1 VSLHSLSINGQR
13 SRFAPLLDPDAGADL
28 AKTAARTR
36 RGRIEYHKI
45 MATITKTLYDTDFA
59 EWTAHTAELLRQG
72 KFDEIDLEH
81 VVEEIEDMGKR
92 DFRAA
97 RSQLRR
103 MLMHLIKQQIQPERD
118 GTSWRGSIVNARQEI
133 RDELRFSP
141 SLRRRIS
148 DEMEEVYREA
158 VEDALEETNLT
169 GRRADLVIPDRC
181 PFTLSQL
188 LDSPLD
194 SLRF

>member
-1 VSLHSLSINGQR
+1 
-13 SRFAPLLDPDAGADL
+13 
-28 AKTAARTR
+28 
-36 RGRIEYHKI
+36 
-45 MATITKTLYDTDFA
+45 MATITKTLYDADFV

-103 MLMHLIKQQIQPERD
+103 MLMHLIKQKIQPERD
-118 GTSWRGSIVNARQEI
+118 GTSSRGSIVNARQEI
-133 RDELRFSP
+133 RDELRDSP
-141 SLRRRIS
+141 SLRRRLS
-148 DEMEEVYREA
+148 DEIERAYQEA
-158 VEDALEETNLT
+158 VEHAMEETGLT
-169 GRRADLVIPDRC
+169 DRRADLGIPDRC

-188 LDSPLD
+188 LDSPID